1 MLDKIQVKHHNLSYD
16 GLTQDYHSK
25 NTNEAR
31 SFTAQ
36 LLQNQNKNR
45 DNSDNIQK
53 LVEMTKNDV
62 RASFDNSIIQA
73 FGKISLDE
81 WYENQLI
88 LEQTHSERY
97 IKGKAYIK
105 GTQDDD
111 TMSLLYNFGTNVYGT
126 QWDSHRHLPII
137 EEELRER
144 EFTLGSN
151 ISKEQLQKSMESLA
165 AFIDKILNDEYEKEL
180 NSSPANALLILRA
193 ELDLLPEKWEKRQ
206 KQAVESLQS
215 INLDSNAEEI
225 NEQLQQIDFGL
236 SRTALI
242 DIIDVTNKT
251 AAIIYAHLSPKEQ
264 EEMLD
269 SVHNITMY
277 YAKQHYNENLIP
289 DSLQMRLKQEN
300 ITFQE
305 NLTSRFSTIDNSEI
319 LLNLSSDSHLQ
330 TNAKESKAYEGLI
343 DKIRSKLKTTNDSI
357 LQQVMS
363 KITNGVKANGIG
375 EGA

>member
-105 GTQDDD
+105 GTQDDEPR
-111 TMSLLYNFGTNVYGT
+111 LGLY
-126 QWDSHRHLPII
+126 P
-137 EEELRER
+137 
-144 EFTLGSN
+144 
-151 ISKEQLQKSMESLA
+151 
-165 AFIDKILNDEYEKEL
+165 
-180 NSSPANALLILRA
+180 
-193 ELDLLPEKWEKRQ
+193 
-206 KQAVESLQS
+206 
-215 INLDSNAEEI
+215 
-225 NEQLQQIDFGL
+225 
-236 SRTALI
+236 
-242 DIIDVTNKT
+242 
-251 AAIIYAHLSPKEQ
+251 
-264 EEMLD
+264 
-269 SVHNITMY
+269 
-277 YAKQHYNENLIP
+277 
-289 DSLQMRLKQEN
+289 
-300 ITFQE
+300 
-305 NLTSRFSTIDNSEI
+305 
-319 LLNLSSDSHLQ
+319 
-330 TNAKESKAYEGLI
+330 
-343 DKIRSKLKTTNDSI
+343 
-357 LQQVMS
+357 
-363 KITNGVKANGIG
+363 
-375 EGA
+375 

>member
-1 MLDKIQVKHHNLSYD
+1 
-16 GLTQDYHSK
+16 
-25 NTNEAR
+25 
-31 SFTAQ
+31 
-36 LLQNQNKNR
+36 
-45 DNSDNIQK
+45 
-53 LVEMTKNDV
+53 
-62 RASFDNSIIQA
+62 
-73 FGKISLDE
+73 
-81 WYENQLI
+81 
-88 LEQTHSERY
+88 
-97 IKGKAYIK
+97 
-105 GTQDDD
+105 
-111 TMSLLYNFGTNVYGT
+111 
-126 QWDSHRHLPII
+126 
-137 EEELRER
+137 
-144 EFTLGSN
+144 
-151 ISKEQLQKSMESLA
+151 MESLA

-319 LLNLSSDSHLQ
+319 LLNLSSDSNLQ